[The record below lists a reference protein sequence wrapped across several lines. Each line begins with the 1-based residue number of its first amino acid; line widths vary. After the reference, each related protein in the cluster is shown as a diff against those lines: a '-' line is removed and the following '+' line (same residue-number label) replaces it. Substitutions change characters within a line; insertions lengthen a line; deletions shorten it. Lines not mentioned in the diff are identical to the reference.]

1 MRQAHAMPR
10 WVAVPMYSQHNQHQR
25 RRTMGELIDK
35 TKGKVKQAIGDLTG
49 NKELK
54 HEGERD
60 EAKGKVKGAVEDVKN
75 AVKDT
80 GQAIKD
86 AVK

>member
-1 MRQAHAMPR
+1 
-10 WVAVPMYSQHNQHQR
+10 
-25 RRTMGELIDK
+25 MGELIDK

-54 HEGERD
+54 SEGERD
-60 EAKGKVKGAVEDVKN
+60 EAKGKVEGAVEDVKN
-75 AVKDT
+75 AVKDAN
-80 GQAIKD
+80 QAIKD

>member
-1 MRQAHAMPR
+1 
-10 WVAVPMYSQHNQHQR
+10 
-25 RRTMGELIDK
+25 MGEFIDK
-35 TKGKVKQAIGDLTG
+35 GKGKVKQAIGDLTG

-60 EAKGKVKGAVEDVKN
+60 ETKGKVEGAVEDVKGAVRN
-75 AVKDT
+75 A

-86 AVK
+86 ATK

>member
-1 MRQAHAMPR
+1 
-10 WVAVPMYSQHNQHQR
+10 
-25 RRTMGELIDK
+25 MGEFIDK
-35 TKGKVKQAIGDLTG
+35 AKGKVKQAIGDLTG

-60 EAKGKVKGAVEDVKN
+60 ETKGKVEGAVEDVKGAVRN
-75 AVKDT
+75 A

-86 AVK
+86 AAK